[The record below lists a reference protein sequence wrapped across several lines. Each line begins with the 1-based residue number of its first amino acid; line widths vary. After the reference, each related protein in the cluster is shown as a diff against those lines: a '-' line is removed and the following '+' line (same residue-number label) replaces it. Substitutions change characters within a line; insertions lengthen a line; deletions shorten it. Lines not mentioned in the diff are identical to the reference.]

1 MLQRFSVDTTFRN
14 LFLPLIQLTRQ
25 VAVLTARQSRGSE
38 AQQVIACFFRRF
50 AWEHDYFG
58 QSRDP
63 GKMNVMLSR
72 CQASL
77 TIFLEYWPQMDNGV
91 LKQIA
96 THLWHRQYCTGYS
109 WNSLTNIAEDHSSND
124 ELPTQLDE
132 PSMDSE
138 DEMDMEEFFR
148 DDQILQQL
156 AEVRE
161 NEKQQRRKNLP
172 RYDDPQEVPGE
183 LWTQYAANQVFT
195 WVVRTTND
203 VTRGHAQTS
212 PRRMQDN
219 SKIQEKVYNEIKL
232 LKQLKHMNQISVQSA
247 KSIDMCAS
255 YTHLS
260 TLYVF

>member
-1 MLQRFSVDTTFRN
+1 MSMLQRFSVDTTFRN

-50 AWEHDYFG
+50 AWEYDYFG

-63 GKMNVMLSR
+63 GKINVMLSR

-77 TIFLEYWPQMDNGV
+77 TILLEYWPQMDDGV

-195 WVVRTTND
+195 WVVRTTL
-203 VTRGHAQTS
+203 TS
-212 PRRMQDN
+212 PEDMHRRHRDECKTTQN
-219 SKIQEKVYNEIKL
+219 SKK
-232 LKQLKHMNQISVQSA
+232 
-247 KSIDMCAS
+247 KS
-255 YTHLS
+255 T
-260 TLYVF
+260 TK